1 MINRVLIRAKVV
13 QMLYAYMVSKDSMTL
28 TTAKKELTK
37 SLDKSYELYN
47 ALLKLMIELT
57 DVQDLRLDEAK
68 HKFLPTEEDLNPN
81 MRFVENEFVKRLRAD
96 QTLADFVD
104 DKKINW
110 RDDELFVRLLLD
122 KILRSEEYQE
132 YMEMPKT
139 SLVRDGEVW
148 YQLMKKVAL
157 PDENL
162 LEHLQSMSVYY
173 TDDDLQI
180 MGQFVMKTIRRFE
193 DEEAQPI
200 LPQYKNDDDSK
211 FGEQLFSK
219 AVAEMEE
226 NNSYIDQFVK
236 TEKWD
241 VERIALMDRV
251 VMCTALTEIRNY
263 PSIPVNVS
271 LNEYIELAKDYSTP
285 RSGQFV
291 NGILNAVVN
300 KLRADKVIIK

>member
-132 YMEMPKT
+132 YIEMPKT

-200 LPQYKNDDDSK
+200 LPQYKNEDDSK

>member
-148 YQLMKKVAL
+148 YKLMKKVVL

-219 AVAEMEE
+219 AVAEMDE

>member
-148 YQLMKKVAL
+148 YQLMKKVVL

-300 KLRADKVIIK
+300 KLRADKLIIK

>member
-148 YQLMKKVAL
+148 YQLMKKVVL

-193 DEEAQPI
+193 DEESQPV

>member
-148 YQLMKKVAL
+148 YQLMKKVVL

-219 AVAEMEE
+219 AVAEMDE
-226 NNSYIDQFVK
+226 NNSYIYQFVK

>member
-132 YMEMPKT
+132 YMEIPKT

-148 YQLMKKVAL
+148 CQLMKKVVL

-180 MGQFVMKTIRRFE
+180 IGQFVMKTIRRFE

>member
-132 YMEMPKT
+132 YMEMPQT

-148 YQLMKKVAL
+148 YQLMKKVVL

-180 MGQFVMKTIRRFE
+180 IGQFVMKTIRRFE

>member
-13 QMLYAYMVSKDSMTL
+13 QMLYAYMVSKDAMTL

-148 YQLMKKVAL
+148 YQLMKKVVL

-219 AVAEMEE
+219 AVAEMDE

>member
-13 QMLYAYMVSKDSMTL
+13 QMLYAYMVSNGTMTL
-28 TTAKKELTK
+28 VSAKKELNK

-68 HKFLPTEEDLNPN
+68 HKFLPTEEDLHPN
-81 MRFVENEFVKRLRAD
+81 MRFVENEFVNLLRTN
-96 QTLADFVD
+96 QTLTDYVN

-122 KILRSEEYQE
+122 KILRSEEYQK
-132 YMEMPKT
+132 YMEMPST
-139 SLVRDGEVW
+139 TLVRDGEVW
-148 YQLMKKVAL
+148 YQIMKKVVL

-180 MGQFVMKTIRRFE
+180 VGQFVLKTIRRFE
-193 DEEAQPI
+193 EGEATPIMPQFKDDE
-200 LPQYKNDDDSK
+200 DSR
-211 FGEQLFSK
+211 FGEELFSK
-219 AVAEMEE
+219 IVAEMEQ

-241 VERIALMDRV
+241 TERIALMDRL
-251 VMCTALTEIRNY
+251 VMCAALTEIRNN

-291 NGILNAVVN
+291 NGILNAVVK
-300 KLRADKVIIK
+300 KLRTDKEIIK